1 MGAVGGVAHMR
12 VVLGKERPAAVAVHP
27 EDIGSGFALQDFN
40 PVCPADLEAAVFAA
54 AAPDEPRMERAAAAR
69 MPFTAFFD
77 MLFMSLTSPEA
88 WCRHGAGGSGRDSP
102 RGSRGAT
109 EARSLNDTP
118 LMIFY
123 QTWRISSVKGGR
135 FSPCHGEAPSLCLP
149 GACSRQQHPPSQHA
163 ECMKEAECGIAV
175 KKSVLDEVQ
184 CHKVPSPAPALS
196 PPPP

>member
-1 MGAVGGVAHMR
+1 MR
-12 VVLGKERPAAVAVHP
+12 FKILIP
-27 EDIGSGFALQDFN
+27 SALLILK
-40 PVCPADLEAAVFAA
+40 PSSELPWTSAVFAA

-123 QTWRISSVKGGR
+123 QTWRIGSVKGGR
-135 FSPCHGEAPSLCLP
+135 FPGCHGEAPDI
-149 GACSRQQHPPSQHA
+149 H
-163 ECMKEAECGIAV
+163 
-175 KKSVLDEVQ
+175 
-184 CHKVPSPAPALS
+184 ALS
-196 PPPP
+196 PAAAGRWNREGNGCFRQRAARASKQHAHGG

>member
-1 MGAVGGVAHMR
+1 MWEKCSARSVPLPSRFIRRTLGA
-12 VVLGKERPAAVAVHP
+12 
-27 EDIGSGFALQDFN
+27 ALRFKILI
-40 PVCPADLEAAVFAA
+40 PSALLILKPSSELPWTSAVFAA

-77 MLFMSLTSPEA
+77 MLFMSLTSPED

-175 KKSVLDEVQ
+175 KKI
-184 CHKVPSPAPALS
+184 CP
-196 PPPP
+196 